1 MKAMKISVKYSRIGI
16 PFLFLVLFVF
26 SCSSIDKKGGL
37 VILSPHSVSSTIDL
51 MDIIDTV
58 MYVQFDDSVLLSG
71 IGNLVLTDSFI
82 IGTTN
87 KYGILKFDIEGHFLN
102 IIGGVGQGPEEYPS
116 GAYNMAVDAQNGVV
130 YAFIS
135 PDILLSYS
143 LTGEFLQRVHV
154 QMPEGVSGVQYP
166 EIFQVQNGLLYFYY
180 MNAGAIGE
188 KPLYWMA
195 MNKDGTLVRCR
206 RGQKAR
212 TFFYPGVLLI
222 NNYISVNDSTM
233 IYWDNF
239 NDTIF
244 HVTPS
249 CERVAYFFGK
259 GDFRLQ
265 ETDDLSSL
273 PEKRI
278 RCSQII
284 DTKKNLLLVWNSKN
298 KGEGLSYNLYCKDTG
313 ITYKLRDDMIYD
325 ERGNL
330 SARYLRMSYAKLRG
344 REYLV
349 IQTKAYRVENI
360 SGALHRKLDADDL
373 EGNPVLVLIRLKE

>member
-1 MKAMKISVKYSRIGI
+1 
-16 PFLFLVLFVF
+16 
-26 SCSSIDKKGGL
+26 
-37 VILSPHSVSSTIDL
+37 
-51 MDIIDTV
+51 

-180 MNAGAIGE
+180 MNAGAVGE
-188 KPLYWMA
+188 KPLYWITMS
-195 MNKDGTLVRCR
+195 KDGTLIRCR
-206 RGQKAR
+206 QGQENR
-212 TFFYPGVLLI
+212 ISFCEGVVLI
-222 NNYISVNDSTM
+222 NNYTSVNDSTM

-244 HVTPS
+244 L
-249 CERVAYFFGK
+249 C
-259 GDFRLQ
+259 
-265 ETDDLSSL
+265 
-273 PEKRI
+273 
-278 RCSQII
+278 
-284 DTKKNLLLVWNSKN
+284 
-298 KGEGLSYNLYCKDTG
+298 
-313 ITYKLRDDMIYD
+313 
-325 ERGNL
+325 
-330 SARYLRMSYAKLRG
+330 
-344 REYLV
+344 
-349 IQTKAYRVENI
+349 
-360 SGALHRKLDADDL
+360 
-373 EGNPVLVLIRLKE
+373 NPLFLKEAFIYLIKEIFACRKQMISLHFQKNVFDVRE

>member
-143 LTGEFLQRVHV
+143 LTGEFLQRV
-154 QMPEGVSGVQYP
+154 Q
-166 EIFQVQNGLLYFYY
+166 
-180 MNAGAIGE
+180 
-188 KPLYWMA
+188 
-195 MNKDGTLVRCR
+195 
-206 RGQKAR
+206 
-212 TFFYPGVLLI
+212 
-222 NNYISVNDSTM
+222 
-233 IYWDNF
+233 
-239 NDTIF
+239 
-244 HVTPS
+244 
-249 CERVAYFFGK
+249 
-259 GDFRLQ
+259 
-265 ETDDLSSL
+265 
-273 PEKRI
+273 
-278 RCSQII
+278 
-284 DTKKNLLLVWNSKN
+284 
-298 KGEGLSYNLYCKDTG
+298 
-313 ITYKLRDDMIYD
+313 
-325 ERGNL
+325 
-330 SARYLRMSYAKLRG
+330 
-344 REYLV
+344 
-349 IQTKAYRVENI
+349 
-360 SGALHRKLDADDL
+360 
-373 EGNPVLVLIRLKE
+373 

>member
-1 MKAMKISVKYSRIGI
+1 MKISVKYSRIGI

-206 RGQKAR
+206 RGQKDR

-249 CERVAYFFGK
+249 CERVAFFLIK
-259 GDFRLQ
+259 GTF
-265 ETDDLSSL
+265 
-273 PEKRI
+273 
-278 RCSQII
+278 
-284 DTKKNLLLVWNSKN
+284 
-298 KGEGLSYNLYCKDTG
+298 
-313 ITYKLRDDMIYD
+313 
-325 ERGNL
+325 
-330 SARYLRMSYAKLRG
+330 
-344 REYLV
+344 
-349 IQTKAYRVENI
+349 AYRKQMI
-360 SGALHRKLDADDL
+360 SLHFQKSVFDVRK
-373 EGNPVLVLIRLKE
+373 